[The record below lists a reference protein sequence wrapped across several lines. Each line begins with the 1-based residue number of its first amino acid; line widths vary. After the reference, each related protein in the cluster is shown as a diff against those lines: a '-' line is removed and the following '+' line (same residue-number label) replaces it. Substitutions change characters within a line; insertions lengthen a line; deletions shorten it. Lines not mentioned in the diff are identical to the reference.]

1 MRTRVSQGDEKMSE
15 RKAQGLKEGDS
26 SEGMKE
32 VSLHGVQYRQKT
44 MVGDEHG
51 QGSQDKS
58 CETGR
63 PVKEWVFKVCEAS
76 VKAREQ

>member
-1 MRTRVSQGDEKMSE
+1 
-15 RKAQGLKEGDS
+15 
-26 SEGMKE
+26 MKE